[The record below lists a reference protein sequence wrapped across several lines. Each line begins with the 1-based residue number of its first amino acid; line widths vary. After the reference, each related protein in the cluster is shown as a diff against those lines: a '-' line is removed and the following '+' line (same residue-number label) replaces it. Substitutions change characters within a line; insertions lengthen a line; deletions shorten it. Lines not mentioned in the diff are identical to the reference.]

1 MRIHFLFVARSSVN
15 VGAIPTQRFIF
26 ISPFIFQDHHLFS
39 YHSLFFHITIYLQ
52 KHYFHIAEALFL
64 RVKMLSL

>member
-1 MRIHFLFVARSSVN
+1 MRIHFLFVARSRVN
-15 VGAIPTQRFIF
+15 VGAIPTQRFF
-26 ISPFIFQDHHLFS
+26 SHHHLFS
-39 YHSLFFHITIYLQ
+39 RITIYFHITIYLQ